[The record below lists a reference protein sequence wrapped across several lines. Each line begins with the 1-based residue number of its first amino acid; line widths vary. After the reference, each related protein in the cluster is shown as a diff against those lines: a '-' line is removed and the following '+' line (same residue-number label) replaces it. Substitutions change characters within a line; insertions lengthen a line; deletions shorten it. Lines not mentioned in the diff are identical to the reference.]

1 MRIKDNTQLTIISDS
16 EEVEVSV
23 PYYIF
28 TDSLQDKGNTENIT
42 LNSFMLDVIEFLEN
56 TVDSAFYLTRKS
68 LDQIE
73 RVYNESR

>member
-1 MRIKDNTQLTIISDS
+1 M
-16 EEVEVSV
+16 EVSV

-28 TDSLQDKGNTENIT
+28 TDSLQDKVNTENIT